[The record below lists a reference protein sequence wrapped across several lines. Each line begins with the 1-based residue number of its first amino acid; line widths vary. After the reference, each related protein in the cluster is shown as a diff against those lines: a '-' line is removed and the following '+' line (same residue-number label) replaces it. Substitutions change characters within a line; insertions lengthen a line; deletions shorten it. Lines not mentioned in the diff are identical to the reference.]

1 MYNMFEFQRTGH
13 RLNQHRCEEEEILSA
28 EKGPIDIIDFR
39 SLYFS
44 VGESPGSRGDFR
56 LHRGK
61 VSKTNS

>member
-44 VGESPGSRGDFR
+44 VGESPGS
-56 LHRGK
+56 
-61 VSKTNS
+61 